1 VSIRHI
7 RAIRVLF
14 LFVDEQNMTPDTQNL
29 STLAF
34 GPSMQRLLAI
44 AQKPEKLIVGLISGT
59 SADGIDAALVR
70 IRGNAAAVLPQ
81 ADRLKLEAFA
91 TFPYP
96 AELREPLLAASQP
109 GAGSVDL
116 ICRLNVAVGECFAKA
131 ALAIIAQAG
140 HQPEEI
146 DLIGSHGQTIHHLPF
161 AEPLAGIPTS
171 GTLQIGEPN
180 VIAKRTGIITV
191 ADFRHGDMALGG
203 QGAPLVPFLDYMV
216 FHSTEQTRGVLNIG
230 GIANLTVLKKGGAPD
245 EVIAFDT
252 GPGNM
257 VMDALTQKFF
267 GKPFDEGGMLSAQG
281 KVSEKLLAELL
292 QHPYFAKPIPK
303 STGREE
309 FGVAYC
315 EQSIQRAAHLQ
326 LAACDLLATAT
337 ALTAETIAR
346 EARLLEKRF
355 GKIDELIV
363 SGGGV
368 HNRTLMAMLQERFA
382 RAKVT
387 TTDDYSL
394 PGDAKEAILFAVLA
408 NETIGGFAGNVPSVT
423 GARAAT
429 VLGKICL

>member
-1 VSIRHI
+1 MHRLF
-7 RAIRVLF
+7 AIF
-14 LFVDEQNMTPDTQNL
+14 
-29 STLAF
+29 
-34 GPSMQRLLAI
+34 
-44 AQKPEKLIVGLISGT
+44 QKLEKRIIGLISGT

-70 IRGNAAAVLPQ
+70 IRGHAGDKLEPHE
-81 ADRLKLEAFA
+81 RLQIEAFA

-96 AELREPLLAASQP
+96 PELREQLLAASLP
-109 GAGSVDL
+109 GAGTVDL
-116 ICRLNVAVGECFAKA
+116 ICRLNIAIGECFAQA
-131 ALAIIAQAG
+131 ALQIIQQAG
-140 HQPEEI
+140 VKPQDI

-171 GTLQIGEPN
+171 GTLQIGEPS

-191 ADFRHGDMALGG
+191 ADFRAADMALGG

-216 FHSTEQTRGVLNIG
+216 FHSAELTRGVLNIG
-230 GIANLTVLKKGGAPD
+230 GIANLTVLKKGGTLN

-257 VMDALTQKFF
+257 VIDALAQKFF
-267 GKPFDEGGMLSAQG
+267 GKPFDESGALAARG
-281 KVSEKLLAELL
+281 KVSENLLAELL

-309 FGVAYC
+309 FGAAYC
-315 EQSIQRAAHLQ
+315 EQLIQRAAHLQ
-326 LAACDLLATAT
+326 LATCDLLATAT

-346 EARLLEKRF
+346 EAQLLEKRF

-363 SGGGV
+363 SGGGM

-382 RAKVT
+382 PAKVT
-387 TTDDYSL
+387 TTDEYGL

-408 NETIGGFAGNVPSVT
+408 NETVGGFAGNVPSVT
-423 GARAAT
+423 GAKAAT

>member
-1 VSIRHI
+1 M
-7 RAIRVLF
+7 
-14 LFVDEQNMTPDTQNL
+14 VDSQHFTA
-29 STLAF
+29 LAP
-34 GPSMQRLLAI
+34 GPPMQRLITLAN
-44 AQKPEKLIVGLISGT
+44 KPEKRIAGLISGT

-70 IRGNAAAVLPQ
+70 VRGHARDVLPPHE
-81 ADRLKLEAFA
+81 RLQLEAFA
-91 TFPYP
+91 TLPYP
-96 AELREPLLAASQP
+96 NELREQLLAASLP

-116 ICRLNVAVGECFAKA
+116 ICRLNIAVAECFAQA
-131 ALAIIAQAG
+131 ALQIIKQAG
-140 HQPEEI
+140 AKPEDV

-161 AEPLAGIPTS
+161 AEPLAGIPAS
-171 GTLQIGEPN
+171 GTLQIGEPS

-191 ADFRHGDMALGG
+191 ADFRAADMALGG

-216 FHSTEQTRGVLNIG
+216 FHSNEQTRGVLNIG
-230 GIANLTVLKKGGAPD
+230 GIANLTILKKGGTLD

-257 VMDALTQKFF
+257 VIDAVAQKFF
-267 GKPFDEGGMLSAQG
+267 SKTFDDGGMLSAQG
-281 KVSEKLLAELL
+281 KVSEKLLAALL
-292 QHPYFAKPIPK
+292 QHPYFARPIPK

-309 FGVAYC
+309 FGAAYC
-315 EQSIQRAAHLQ
+315 EDLIQRAKLLQ
-326 LAACDLLATAT
+326 LTPHDLLATAT

-355 GKIDELIV
+355 GKVDELIV
-363 SGGGV
+363 SGGGM

-382 RAKVT
+382 PAKVT

-408 NETIGGFAGNVPSVT
+408 NETVGGFAGNVPSVT